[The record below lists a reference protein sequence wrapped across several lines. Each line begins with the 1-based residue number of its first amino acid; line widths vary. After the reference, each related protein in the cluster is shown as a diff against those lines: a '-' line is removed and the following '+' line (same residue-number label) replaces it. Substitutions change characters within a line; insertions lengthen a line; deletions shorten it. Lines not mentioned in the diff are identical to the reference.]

1 MYTTVAKALAASA
14 LAVALLAGV
23 LAAACASTPV
33 RSRAG
38 DRHPAAAS
46 HPVAPAAHGT
56 EDFPPNVSLATQAAF
71 LPPGPFRITPPLHCG
86 KLTSAERRKFG
97 TTARRGF
104 IYGYVNVSRST
115 TGSPSVAVNFL
126 AGHLLAGSNVTGD
139 QEGVGPGQSG
149 EGEVDAVGLSGQP
162 ITFTGCQLTGY
173 SVVTPGGDSVGTFRP
188 VSP

>member
-1 MYTTVAKALAASA
+1 MYSTVAKALAASA
-14 LAVALLAGV
+14 LAAGLLLA
-23 LAAACASTPV
+23 ACSASSGQHRPP
-33 RSRAG
+33 RSST
-38 DRHPAAAS
+38 PAAATS
-46 HPVAPAAHGT
+46 STPPGHGT

-86 KLTSAERRKFG
+86 KLTATERRKFG

-104 IYGYVNVSRST
+104 VYGYVNVSRST

-173 SVVTPGGDSVGTFRP
+173 SVVTPGGDSVGTYRP